1 MAPHGGRRRRQRASD
16 EVMRLGLKAQ
26 TLGAAYGRALET
38 QEDNAFTVVNDLLD
52 PAVPLGTSVR
62 EVAAFWIQSFRVVD
76 RLRRDICETLL
87 DGRDANDGT
96 KVTEEPGGLKFAI
109 RMGVQATDPRRLRHV
124 PVADAAAITVTGGSL
139 PRPNV
144 YVSVASNG
152 RYVQLALV
160 DLAQVPAL
168 ANPGGHCSATLNL
181 PGGSTIQIDAVRIG

>member
-1 MAPHGGRRRRQRASD
+1 MQRRQRQRASD

-38 QEDNAFTVVNDLLD
+38 QEDNAFAVVSDLLD
-52 PAVPLGTSVR
+52 PTVPLSTSLR
-62 EVAAFWIQSFRVVD
+62 EAAAFWIQSFKVAD

-87 DGRDANDGT
+87 DGRDDNDGT
-96 KVTEEPGGLKFAI
+96 TVTEEPGGLKFAI

-124 PVADAAAITVTGGSL
+124 PVADAGAITVTGDGSL
-139 PRPNV
+139 PPQNV

-160 DLAQVPAL
+160 DLAQVSAL
-168 ANPGGHCSATLNL
+168 ASPGGHGSATLNL
-181 PGGSTIQIDAVRIG
+181 PGGATIQIDALRIG